1 MKSNL
6 CSHKTYLGNV
16 VEYILYKKC
25 LALIPFCNRMVL
37 KEYHM
42 LSIAVQKKALNK
54 CLCTHVHVQNIN
66 QTLNLLSVYSINN
79 SESKIC
85 QEYCI

>member
-1 MKSNL
+1 
-6 CSHKTYLGNV
+6 
-16 VEYILYKKC
+16 
-25 LALIPFCNRMVL
+25 MVL

-54 CLCTHVHVQNIN
+54 CLCTHVQNIN